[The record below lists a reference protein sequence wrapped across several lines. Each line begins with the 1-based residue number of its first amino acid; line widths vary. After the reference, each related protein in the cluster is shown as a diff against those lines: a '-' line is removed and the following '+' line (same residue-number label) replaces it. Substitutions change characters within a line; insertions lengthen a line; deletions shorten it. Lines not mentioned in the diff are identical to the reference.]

1 MPKPMLRQMS
11 KDGRS
16 IRSSTQRRMNSCHGR
31 QYCPAIQVRTRNSS
45 DHCSNRLSWNAGR
58 SRWYT
63 MPTFT
68 VGMPRH
74 SIPRLMVVVPRL
86 LLSRRTMVQPLLVGT
101 IPRGG
106 ADLAERGRP
115 WRHFC
120 FTKETAAAA
129 AAVEGGIASLS
140 IWTNWRTRRGWSRNE
155 CLGGR
160 RRNGCPDLL
169 VAATVAS
176 VVTVAEEAMVL
187 CHRHPAPLPTM
198 KSHGSRHRYVRRSA
212 SATSSPALSRTSRD
226 GSLSTWT
233 SSNDRR
239 RRRRR

>member
-129 AAVEGGIASLS
+129 AAVVATI
-140 IWTNWRTRRGWSRNE
+140 RRATDAYIRN
-155 CLGGR
+155 CAR
-160 RRNGCPDLL
+160 L
-169 VAATVAS
+169 VAAAWLVPTTIRGGEFTLVQTHWSYRSNLVQGKGWRRVSSARTLNVARMIYR
-176 VVTVAEEAMVL
+176 A
-187 CHRHPAPLPTM
+187 
-198 KSHGSRHRYVRRSA
+198 Y
-212 SATSSPALSRTSRD
+212 
-226 GSLSTWT
+226 
-233 SSNDRR
+233 
-239 RRRRR
+239 